1 MRKQFIYLVALSTVA
16 LSVPFAHYPA
26 QAAPTGAI
34 TIVQSGGAAEGTGWS
49 FSAGQIQAT
58 ANVDINSSV
67 IESYLAQ
74 GDLEVW
80 GTSLTVAAPINW
92 STGSDLSLKSE
103 STNPVAVNADIS
115 ATGTNAS
122 LAFDSAAV
130 VGVSSY
136 SLALAQAANIT
147 LSGTGASFSNNGE
160 TFSVVN
166 SLDQIPTMAAS
177 GKYVLGQSLGSAATF
192 SNALYNSAT
201 FTGVFDGLGNEISGL
216 KIMRDDTSATGVK
229 ARLGLFGKVFGATI
243 RNLGVTSI
251 DIQTKST
258 SSTNDYRIGGI
269 AGLVGTEYPGTY
281 ETTTVTSISGVWTSG
296 SISTVAVNTSSST
309 QSYYFA
315 GGVIGSHNNGRLEFS
330 KSYSNTNL
338 SSSGSKPLYLAVGGL
353 VGDIGNFTE
362 NASTVEGTANIFEV
376 YSTGSIVQGSFIGY
390 YGVGGIVGVILADEV
405 SITNSFS
412 SSTVTGTGSWGGLVG
427 YAESSATNSI
437 TSSYTTQSN
446 RGTLNGITLSNAL
459 AGVTSSFPVSGTNLP
474 TGFSST
480 YWIKEANQR
489 PMLKNLAAARSP
501 LFIQVT
507 PGQSAGTYAAM
518 TYRIVDAAG
527 SSVDL
532 QSLGLTEPTGTPN
545 FTVNSTTPA
554 GTYSVSY
561 LSGLSLGG
569 SNANLYTLN
578 PYTSST
584 SYTIASVQTPQTV
597 TWSPV
602 NTNLTTNDSPVSP
615 STAATALGSVVPTY
629 SVQSAGTTGCTVN
642 PTSGILNFTAAG
654 QCVIRATATAN
665 QTYAAGYKDIIF
677 LISQAAPSAPSISY
691 SAQSYTFT
699 QGQAATTVSPAN
711 AGGAIT
717 SWSVAPALPAGL
729 TLNTATGVISGTP
742 TSSQSATT
750 FTVTAGNVTGSS
762 STAISIE
769 ITGLLAAPDISYGN
783 SSAVL
788 TASSFASLNAP
799 ANSGGQVAAWSVA
812 PALPAGLSLDSA
824 TGVIS
829 GIPTAAQ
836 TAINYTVTATNASG
850 SDSTVI
856 SITVN
861 LSQSGISGGNNGGA
875 TQVVVPKPLVP
886 VILKLEPGTSK
897 VLLDGEASQVTVR
910 PVSQTQALAVEGE
923 NWKLEVK
930 SVSNKEVILPLDSN
944 NNLVVL
950 PGSFAQVDGIGFKP
964 GEQVKV
970 YLFSTPTLLGT
981 VFADSAGVVSNKV
994 FVPSNLKAGNHTL
1007 QILGYDTV
1015 GNVRVTSLGVVAKKL
1030 PSLTEVSFTPNSFA
1044 ITKFGA
1050 LKLKMFAAQVKAFGV
1065 ATKVTV
1071 TSWAYGSQ
1079 GSTKANFFAT
1089 RRADAVAAY
1098 LRLQGVKT
1106 VIEKKPKV
1114 SNLGVK
1120 RLAQLTVR

>member
-1 MRKQFIYLVALSTVA
+1 MRKLFIYLVALSTVA
-16 LSVPFAHYPA
+16 LSIPFAQYPA

-34 TIVQSGGAAEGTGWS
+34 TIVQSGGAAEGVGWS

-74 GDLEVW
+74 GDLAIW
-80 GTSLTVAAPINW
+80 GTSLTVAAPVTW
-92 STGSDLSLKSE
+92 STGSDLTLKSE

-115 ATGTNAS
+115 AIGTNAS
-122 LAFDSAAV
+122 LAFDSTAA

-136 SLALAQAANIT
+136 SLALAQSANIT
-147 LSGTGASFSNNGE
+147 LSGAGASFSNNGE
-160 TFSVVN
+160 TYSVVN

-243 RNLGVTSI
+243 RNLGVTSL

-258 SSTNDYRIGGI
+258 SNTNDYRIGGI

-281 ETTTVTSISGVWTSG
+281 ETNTVTTISGVWTSG
-296 SISTVAVNTSSST
+296 SISTVAVSTTSPT

-330 KSYSNTNL
+330 KSYSNANL
-338 SSSGSKPLYLAVGGL
+338 SSSGSKPSYLAVGGL
-353 VGDIGNFTE
+353 VGDIGNYTE
-362 NASTVEGTANIFEV
+362 NASTIEGTANISEV
-376 YSTGSIVQGSFIGY
+376 YSTGSIVQGSFVGY

-405 SITNSFS
+405 AITNSFS
-412 SSTVTGTGSWGGLVG
+412 SSTVTGTASWGGLVG
-427 YAESSATNSI
+427 FAERSNTNSI
-437 TSSYTTQSN
+437 TSSYTTQN
-446 RGTLNGITLSNAL
+446 NLGNINGIVLSNAL
-459 AGVTSSFPVSGTNLP
+459 ASVTSSSPVSGTNLP
-474 TGFSST
+474 TGFSSS

-489 PMLKNLAAARSP
+489 PMLRNLATARSP

-507 PGQSAGTYAAM
+507 PGQTAGTYAAM

-527 SSVDL
+527 SIVNL
-532 QSLGLTEPTGTPN
+532 QSLGLTEPTGTAN

-584 SYTIASVQTPQTV
+584 SYTIALVQTQQTV
-597 TWSPV
+597 TWSPA
-602 NTNLTTNDSPVSP
+602 NTNLTTNDSPVAP
-615 STAATALGSVVPTY
+615 SSVATALGSVVPTY

-642 PTSGILNFTAAG
+642 STSGIINFTAAG
-654 QCVIRATATAN
+654 QCVIRATAAAD
-665 QTYAAGYKDIIF
+665 QTYAAGYKDIVF
-677 LISQAAPSAPSISY
+677 SISQAAPSAPSISY
-691 SAQSYTFT
+691 STQSYTFT

-711 AGGAIT
+711 AGGAVT
-717 SWSVAPALPAGL
+717 SWSVSPALPAGL
-729 TLNTATGVISGTP
+729 TLNTSSGVISGTP

-769 ITGLLAAPDISYGN
+769 ITGLLAAPDIAYGN

-799 ANSGGQVAAWSVA
+799 ANSGGQVATWSVA
-812 PALPAGLSLDSA
+812 PALPAGLSLDVA

-829 GIPTAAQ
+829 GIPTAPQ

-886 VILKLEPGTSK
+886 VVLKLEPGTSK
-897 VLLDGEASQVTVR
+897 VLLDGEASKVTVR
-910 PVSQTQALAVEGE
+910 PVSQNQAVAVEGD

-930 SVSNKEVILPLDSN
+930 SVSNREEILPLDSKN
-944 NNLVVL
+944 SLVVL
-950 PGSFAQVDGIGFKP
+950 PGSFAQLDGIGFKP
-964 GEQVKV
+964 GDQVKI

-981 VFADSAGVVSNKV
+981 VFADSAGIVSNKV
-994 FVPSNLKAGNHTL
+994 YVPSNLKAGNHTL
-1007 QILGYDTV
+1007 QILGYDKT

-1030 PSLTEVSFTPNSFA
+1030 PSLTEIAFAPNSSA
-1044 ITKFGA
+1044 ITKLGA
-1050 LKLKMFAAQVKAFGV
+1050 LRLRMFAAQVKAFGV
-1065 ATKVTV
+1065 AKKVTV
-1071 TSWAYGSQ
+1071 TSWAFGSPN
-1079 GSTKANFFAT
+1079 STRAKFFSVS
-1089 RRADAVAAY
+1089 RAEVVASY
-1098 LRLQGVKT
+1098 LRKQGVRAT
-1106 VIEKKPKV
+1106 IEKKPNV
-1114 SNLGVK
+1114 SNVEV
-1120 RLAQLTVR
+1120 RRSVQLTVR